1 MRRSPTAAFIIIF
14 VTLFNYKSYS
24 QILSSSNENNNLS
37 ETGINTIKYPS
48 GLGLIIS
55 FMPYYTT
62 LSDESMRNYALTVGL
77 SYTFSSRIAS
87 ELRFYTGEEVLADR
101 NYLPVKGKLLLGAGD
116 IIIRSYLANLRSI
129 RFYCGVGLGLQT
141 ILTEEQKGYNGY
153 GLLAYTG
160 GEYLINRAISIS
172 TQITYRRC
180 YYTTFVN
187 GGTWNWLNPK
197 FSDNWLGLDIDLN
210 VYFR

>member
-1 MRRSPTAAFIIIF
+1 MRKSSNAAFIILLIT
-14 VTLFNYKSYS
+14 VFNYISYS
-24 QILSSSNENNNLS
+24 QILDSSGQSNNLS
-37 ETGINTIKYPS
+37 ETGIIKYPS

-55 FMPYYTT
+55 FMPYYSR

-116 IIIRSYLANLRSI
+116 IIIRSYLANLKSI

-141 ILTEEQKGYNGY
+141 ILTGNQKGYNGY
-153 GLLAYTG
+153 GLLAYAG
-160 GEYLINRAISIS
+160 AEYLISRAISIS
-172 TQITYRRC
+172 TQITYKRC

-197 FSDNWLGLDIDLN
+197 FTDNWLGLDIDLN